1 MEDSRAWAENPPWW
15 LRVII
20 GRRPKR
26 TLLRVAVLIV
36 VSLVVFRFVLV
47 PIRVMGN
54 SMDPTYR
61 NGGVNFV
68 NRLSYAW
75 SKPKRGDVVGIEMS
89 STTNDLVLARIL
101 LLKRIVG
108 LPGERVAISRGV
120 IKINGQRLDEPYAP
134 APIPW
139 RVPEFQLKEHEYF
152 VIGDNRQISDLRP
165 VEARKIVGKVL
176 F

>member
-1 MEDSRAWAENPPWW
+1 MESRENGQRIHPR

-26 TLLRVAVLIV
+26 TLLRVAALIV
-36 VSLVVFRFVLV
+36 VSLVVFKFVLV
-47 PIRVMGN
+47 PIRVTGN

-68 NRLSYAW
+68 NRLSYVW

-89 STTNDLVLARIL
+89 LTNEPVFARVL

-108 LPGERVAISRGV
+108 LPGERIAISREG
-120 IKINGQRLDEPYAP
+120 IKINGQRLAEPYTQSR
-134 APIPW
+134 IPW
-139 RVPEFQLKEHEYF
+139 RGGPEVQLKEDEYF
-152 VIGDNRQISDLRP
+152 VIGDNRQISDLRS
-165 VEARKIVGKVL
+165 VEERKIVGKVL

>member
-1 MEDSRAWAENPPWW
+1 MEGSRERAENPPWW

-26 TLLRVAVLIV
+26 TLLRAAALIV
-36 VSLVVFRFVLV
+36 ISLVVFKFVLV
-47 PIRVMGN
+47 PIRVTGN

-61 NGGVNFV
+61 SGGVNFV
-68 NRLSYAW
+68 NRLAYVW

-89 STTNDLVLARIL
+89 LTNETVFARVL

-108 LPGERVAISRGV
+108 LPGEHIAISRGS
-120 IKINGQRLDEPYAP
+120 IRINGQRLDEPYAS
-134 APIPW
+134 APTPW
-139 RVPEFQLKEHEYF
+139 RVREFQLQEHEYY
-152 VIGDNRQISDLRP
+152 VIGDNRQISDLRQ
-165 VEARKIVGKVL
+165 VEEREIVGKVL